1 GGQNVFRIIILVGK
15 TGAGKSACGNTI
27 LGRRDAFKE
36 DISPESVTKGCRRD
50 RVRDGNRDIVSVPG
64 PHAFLLVISLKS
76 RFTEEEQNAVKWIE
90 DNFGSDASTYTMV
103 LFTHEDLLE
112 DKSVAE
118 YVSESKHL
126 QRLIN
131 QCGGRYHSLINKQ
144 KQSLSQVRELL
155 YKIKEMVKFNGGGHY
170 TNEMYQRAQRM
181 LEEERQKKEEE
192 EKRKEKEKYKKFREE
207 EIKGENCQKQL
218 LLSLGLLGVAT
229 LISPYVAVGI
239 AAAYGVSGCFDVFG
253 NMVCA

>member
-1 GGQNVFRIIILVGK
+1 QPSIIKTSSTRLNDLRIILVGK

-181 LEEERQKKEEE
+181 LEEERMYMIILSDRLIQGCYVFIYMFSSSYQQKVYRLTKM
-192 EKRKEKEKYKKFREE
+192 
-207 EIKGENCQKQL
+207 
-218 LLSLGLLGVAT
+218 S
-229 LISPYVAVGI
+229 
-239 AAAYGVSGCFDVFG
+239 VSIYSV
-253 NMVCA
+253 

>member
-1 GGQNVFRIIILVGK
+1 SRGASTRLNDLRIILVGK

-50 RVRDGNRDIVSVPG
+50 RVRDGNRDIVVIDTPG
-64 PHAFLLVISLKS
+64 LFDTTKTKKELKGDIENVLKS

-170 TNEMYQRAQRM
+170 TNEMDVTIN
-181 LEEERQKKEEE
+181 
-192 EKRKEKEKYKKFREE
+192 RK
-207 EIKGENCQKQL
+207 
-218 LLSLGLLGVAT
+218 
-229 LISPYVAVGI
+229 AVKNRFIGI
-239 AAAYGVSGCFDVFG
+239 TVDVDFLKI
-253 NMVCA
+253 